1 MGLPHPRAPRGNV
14 GGGRGRPMPGGW
26 HRGTGVLVGDDA
38 AKLIG
43 FLRDAF
49 GARAKERFT
58 DPTGK
63 ILHAEVTL
71 GDSIVQLSDAIGE
84 WKPVQ
89 VPLLLYVT
97 DTDSTYRR
105 ALKAGA
111 TSLREPMDAFYG
123 DRSAGVKDP
132 FSNSWWIATHQED
145 VSREELE
152 RRAEAERKK

>member
-1 MGLPHPRAPRGNV
+1 M
-14 GGGRGRPMPGGW
+14 
-26 HRGTGVLVGDDA
+26 
-38 AKLIG
+38 
-43 FLRDAF
+43 
-49 GARAKERFT
+49 
-58 DPTGK
+58 
-63 ILHAEVTL
+63 
-71 GDSIVQLSDAIGE
+71 QLSDATGE

-97 DTDSTYRR
+97 DTDATYRR

-132 FSNSWWIATHQED
+132 FGNSWWIATHQED

-152 RRAEAERKK
+152 KRAEAQRKK